1 MPRGSGESGKAWGE
15 ASTISAG
22 SGSTAGNII
31 GSTKKIHQGRE
42 HTSTSSATDDILDDE
57 EESMDWWTKYFASV
71 DAMIEVC
78 PAGKTIRDVHY
89 SRAKGKKA
97 MHVPIFLN
105 LLRSVPKWNTKHLT
119 QMLRSRSWIVA

>member
-1 MPRGSGESGKAWGE
+1 MSYQGTYAVPRGSGESGKAWGE
-15 ASTISAG
+15 AGTISAG

-31 GSTKKIHQGRE
+31 GSTKKIHYQGRE

-78 PAGKTIRDVHY
+78 PAGKTIRDSCC
-89 SRAKGKKA
+89 SRAKGK
-97 MHVPIFLN
+97 
-105 LLRSVPKWNTKHLT
+105 
-119 QMLRSRSWIVA
+119 